1 MSQTRDAWKS
11 QTSGGC
17 TLTFSSLLLTLA
29 AEYESQAAA
38 LLEQP
43 QMDLAGQEFH
53 SDLDM
58 DSFLK
63 LNSAGDHVKEA
74 REGELPLNRL
84 LTTSFR
90 WWFWSQAAS
99 VIADISSPHLYCWQS
114 YIVVVLNIFL
124 ISRPLWP
131 DWRTDLCR
139 LWGPENPFQSFSLF
153 FFSPSWPY
161 FSLLTQV

>member
-17 TLTFSSLLLTLA
+17 TLTFSSLSLTLA

-63 LNSAGDHVKEA
+63 LSSAGDHVKEA

-90 WWFWSQAAS
+90 
-99 VIADISSPHLYCWQS
+99 
-114 YIVVVLNIFL
+114 
-124 ISRPLWP
+124 
-131 DWRTDLCR
+131 
-139 LWGPENPFQSFSLF
+139 
-153 FFSPSWPY
+153 
-161 FSLLTQV
+161 